1 MTSWQNCLSERWRS
15 VSPIWGLNWLR
26 TLSIFSNLTASFFK
40 KLDAIILPFVWGYS
54 KSHRISKAHL
64 HKPSIKGGLGL
75 PVFKHY
81 YWAAS
86 SRALADWKC
95 GGAKVDENP
104 LWVQLEAAAVKM
116 SSLPARPLY
125 DSTSVAKSVRRIYT
139 LKNWLR
145 ILNKIIVTFQ
155 VPSVSRYAPIC
166 ENHSF
171 CLHSWMGCSQS
182 GERKVL
188 ELFSDLY
195 SNNRFPSFA
204 QLSTEFSLPN
214 STFFATSRSYTMSGK
229 ISTPPPP
236 PILFLRSSCSLR
248 TPGSLHQNMWAL
260 SPTELPLTLLGRP
273 RPGT

>member
-1 MTSWQNCLSERWRS
+1 MTLYTDDLLVCLGDPEVSIPILLEYINSFRSISGYTTNWGKSEFMPLTDQLSDDFLTKLPFRAMKECFTYLGLKLTKNPKHLFKFNC
-15 VSPIWGLNWLR
+15 I
-26 TLSIFSNLTASFFK
+26 FFK

-139 LKNWLR
+139 LKN
-145 ILNKIIVTFQ
+145 
-155 VPSVSRYAPIC
+155 
-166 ENHSF
+166 
-171 CLHSWMGCSQS
+171 
-182 GERKVL
+182 
-188 ELFSDLY
+188 
-195 SNNRFPSFA
+195 
-204 QLSTEFSLPN
+204 
-214 STFFATSRSYTMSGK
+214 
-229 ISTPPPP
+229 
-236 PILFLRSSCSLR
+236 
-248 TPGSLHQNMWAL
+248 
-260 SPTELPLTLLGRP
+260 
-273 RPGT
+273 